1 MRRDTK
7 GARPIPRR
15 RSRSSEGQHPK
26 TKEIHECS
34 HDSHSDEQ
42 VHRKKRSYNR
52 WRGGGLTQ
60 YHPHKET
67 GKDHGDEPS
76 FIIQLATT
84 VAPSR
89 LSSSPTAAVVRVR
102 RIWIRVWVLLP
113 AGYEVQDKQKVYHN
127 LVRETL
133 SSMPLGTTEQWSKT
147 QLDDETRSRLRSI
160 RSMKEW
166 YKLLSEKFST
176 NIGDAVRDFQALQY
190 TLWDVYERH
199 DPADFLQNVVI
210 LGQESNIAPTSN
222 TQAVSAYNKLHVSL
236 QLWLTKPNQDTTM
249 TSFMRQVDDVKGQW
263 YKTQIGMSPSSTQP

>member
-1 MRRDTK
+1 MRNYLPTW
-7 GARPIPRR
+7 
-15 RSRSSEGQHPK
+15 
-26 TKEIHECS
+26 
-34 HDSHSDEQ
+34 HSDDG
-42 VHRKKRSYNR
+42 RAFAAFFFSY
-52 WRGGGLTQ
+52 GGRRQ
-60 YHPHKET
+60 
-67 GKDHGDEPS
+67 
-76 FIIQLATT
+76 
-84 VAPSR
+84 
-89 LSSSPTAAVVRVR
+89 SPTDLDPCLGSAAC
-102 RIWIRVWVLLP
+102 W
-113 AGYEVQDKQKVYHN
+113 